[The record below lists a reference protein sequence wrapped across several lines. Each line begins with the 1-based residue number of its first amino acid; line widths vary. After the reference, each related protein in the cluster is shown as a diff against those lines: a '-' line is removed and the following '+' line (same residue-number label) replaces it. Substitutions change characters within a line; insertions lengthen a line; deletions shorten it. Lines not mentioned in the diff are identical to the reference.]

1 MKEIKRPEIAVI
13 GMAGRF
19 PGANNID
26 EYWENLKNGKETITV
41 FSDQELLRADIDP
54 QVLKNDQYV
63 KAKGILENLDLFD
76 ADFFGYPPAEAE
88 KMDPQ
93 LRILHECSWEA
104 LENAGYNSEVFPLYH
119 RRLFWRQ

>member
-1 MKEIKRPEIAVI
+1 MKEIKKPEIAVI

-26 EYWENLKNGKETITV
+26 EYWDNLKNGKETITV

-76 ADFFGYPPAEAE
+76 ADFFWLSPG
-88 KMDPQ
+88 
-93 LRILHECSWEA
+93 RSR
-104 LENAGYNSEVFPLYH
+104 ENGSPTSNSA
-119 RRLFWRQ
+119 